1 MTFDLAV
8 DAVSRNLP
16 TAWRI
21 EPFRRHATLVN
32 ETNSN
37 RSMPLLSLT
46 STGLIQP
53 RSEDGGLGKQAPSE
67 STIERYWVAR
77 PGDLVVNPMWLI
89 GGGIGVSQTTGA
101 VSPDYR
107 VYRLGSA
114 LHPRFVHHLLRS
126 SPYRDQYRLYT
137 RADTTFDRRV
147 SKENFH
153 PMPLLVPPLEEQRR
167 IANFLD
173 TEIARINA
181 LDSARDRQISLL
193 EERMMASWSDLI
205 DQDARDSTWAPL
217 RRFITT
223 ITDGPFG
230 SALTSSHYSDE
241 GARVIRLGNLGR
253 AEFRDRDPAY
263 IPLGYFAE
271 LRRHEALPGDLI
283 VAGLGD
289 QNYPLGRACVVPDG
303 IGPAMVKADCFR
315 LRLDQRR
322 ILHEYA
328 AWALSS
334 PRVADQVMLLARGS
348 TRARINLEVARDIP
362 LPVPSLERQRRS
374 IAALQETRSATNAI
388 VTRCRQ
394 QLDLLVERRQ
404 ALITAA
410 VTGQFDVSTAS
421 GRNVTERVPV

>member
-1 MTFDLAV
+1 MTFDLAIET
-8 DAVSRNLP
+8 ASRRLP
-16 TAWRI
+16 NTWRF
-21 EPFRRHATLVN
+21 EPFRRHAILVN
-32 ETNSN
+32 ETNAN
-37 RSMPLLSLT
+37 RSMPLLSLA
-46 STGLIQP
+46 STGVIQP

-67 STIERYWVAR
+67 STIERYWIAR
-77 PGDLVVNPMWLI
+77 PGNLVVNPMWLT
-89 GGGIGVSQTTGA
+89 GGGIGVSHITGA

-107 VYRLGSA
+107 VYRLGND
-114 LHPRFVHHLLRS
+114 LHPNFVHHLLRS
-126 SPYRDQYRLYT
+126 APYRDQYRLYT

-153 PMPLLVPPLEEQRR
+153 PMPLLIPPLEEQRR

-173 TEIARINA
+173 AETARIDA
-181 LDSARDRQISLL
+181 LSASRDRQVTLL
-193 EERMMASWSDLI
+193 QERLMSSWSRAI
-205 DQDARDSTWAPL
+205 DEDARDSAWAPI
-217 RRFITT
+217 RRFITA

-253 AEFRDRDPAY
+253 AEFRDRDPAF

-271 LRRHEALPGDLI
+271 LRRHEARPGDLI

-289 QNYPLGRACVVPDG
+289 QNHPLGRACVVPDD

-322 ILHEYA
+322 VLHEYA

-334 PRVADQVMLLARGS
+334 QRVADQVTLLARGS

-362 LPVPSLERQRRS
+362 VPVPSLERQRRS
-374 IAALQETRSATNAI
+374 IAFLRDMRSSAHAVTARCHQQRALLA
-388 VTRCRQ
+388 
-394 QLDLLVERRQ
+394 ERRQ

-410 VTGQFDVSTAS
+410 VTGQFDVTTAS
-421 GRNVTERVPV
+421 GRNVTEGVSA